1 MTSLDN
7 KILIIDGSHVATTA
21 VIGNSVQVTKLP
33 ACSIGTYLMILSWV
47 RDLGYEVI

>member
-7 KILIIDGSHVATTA
+7 KILIIDGSQVAITSA
-21 VIGNSVQVTKLP
+21 IGKCVQVTKLP